1 MFASPSSHVCP
12 KPLFASLMWGCQL
25 PSCTWNS
32 RQLHVWCLWAD
43 STFCIK
49 TRLSYR
55 LPTAQ
60 VLEPPTWVSRGAWNS
75 SMRSMRRSKKT
86 TEPNVLFTMR
96 RPIQD
101 TVIYIRVK
109 GKENLRHSKITS
121 ESLTQTIEKNW
132 EKQCHITAVLRMWA
146 QSCDPV
152 DCNLPG
158 SSGHGILQ
166 TRILEWVAIS
176 LSRESSQGSNI
187 CLLHCRQILYHSN
200 ITYIMYLSIYE
211 LIFIHANC
219 HLRGDE
225 ENESS
230 YLCMLLLLLLL
241 SCFSHVRLCVTQ

>member
-96 RPIQD
+96 RAIQD

-132 EKQCHITAVLRMWA
+132 EKQCHITAVLHVCA

-211 LIFIHANC
+211 FIFIHANC

>member
-96 RPIQD
+96 RAIQD

-132 EKQCHITAVLRMWA
+132 EKQCHITAVLHVCA

-166 TRILEWVAIS
+166 TRILERVAIS
-176 LSRESSQGSNI
+176 LSRESSQGLNI
-187 CLLHCRQILYHSN
+187 CLLRCRQILYH
-200 ITYIMYLSIYE
+200 
-211 LIFIHANC
+211 
-219 HLRGDE
+219 
-225 ENESS
+225 
-230 YLCMLLLLLLL
+230 
-241 SCFSHVRLCVTQ
+241 